1 MIQTLM
7 AQFGPEHT
15 SGLADIDLEGGQAF
29 TGTIGTVVHEGNGDF
44 SVEVEFDE
52 DWNGIAVWV
61 HGGATAREEVNLVV
75 PLDTEG
81 LTNAVEALTART
93 QFSLDYSGPM
103 VSADRIELVAGD
115 DYLLANGKALT
126 WNTDLD
132 LTEGVV
138 ELTISDANR
147 AKRDV
152 DVVGAYAD
160 GVITVEL
167 PAAITET
174 FVSQLTNFNLH
185 HTDDDDLRQTLA
197 LGSAKIYEV
206 GE

>member
-1 MIQTLM
+1 MIATLM

-15 SGLADIDLEGGQAF
+15 VGLADLDLEGGQAF
-29 TGTIGTVVHEGNGDF
+29 TGVIGAVEHLGNGDF
-44 SVEVEFDE
+44 TADVEFDE
-52 DWNGIAVWV
+52 DWNGVAVWV

-81 LTNAVEALTART
+81 LTDAVAALTART

-115 DYLLANGKALT
+115 DYLLSNGQALT

-138 ELTISDANR
+138 ELTIAGVTR
-147 AKRDV
+147 AERDV
-152 DVVGAYAD
+152 DVVGAFAA
-160 GVITVEL
+160 GVITVEI
-167 PAAITET
+167 PAAVTET
-174 FVSQLTNFNLH
+174 FIKQVTNFNLH
-185 HTDDDDLRQTLA
+185 HTDEDDLRQTLA
-197 LGSAKIYEV
+197 LGTAKIYEV
-206 GE
+206 GA